1 MKYGRIIEANKDTEI
16 KLMKNKAI
24 KLLSLLL
31 AIVMCSAILASCS
44 TNDQVLASGGNN
56 TISTATYSLMT
67 SLMKGNLSF
76 YITSN
81 YGNYNSSVFWNTIT
95 DGDTQMTYKEYYTY
109 IVDEKVKTC
118 LAALNLFDE
127 LGLSL
132 TPDEI
137 AAVDEEMNDFVK
149 NDGDGSKNTLNG
161 ILAQYGANY
170 QTLRDYKIMNAK
182 IAKLSEHLYGTNAS
196 KVGENVKQDYLEANY
211 VAFRQILIPTY
222 DYLYVKDSLGDDVY
236 YETDADGKIKTA
248 VTADGKSYD
257 VIAYDTENGVRVDGE
272 NGIDANGNKIYFVA
286 NTGSDE
292 LKIAYRK
299 TGLVARKNALD
310 EKGNKIIENFSAEKV
325 SKLKK
330 EAEDTMKLIVKGDG
344 DGFLDLINLYDNNYG
359 SVADN
364 TVGEMCYLAIGKSYS
379 GYTTNG
385 KMLEDVCKEVAKL
398 EVGDFTLYKS
408 DYGFHIIMRY
418 EPEEKAFAES
428 KYTGWFVD
436 ENLNF
441 DFNTDIVNY
450 LFMKRLGPYV
460 DGITFN
466 EEYKSN
472 VDISTITPNYNF
484 Y

>member
-44 TNDQVLASGGNN
+44 MNDQVLASGGNN